1 MGCPLEELP
10 FDPGLLVEPADG
22 GHDGQE
28 EQAEHEIGGRAQPL
42 VQEVTHIQE
51 QKGGHYDHETPGRE
65 HQDGAEVVHLLEL
78 VPRFGRLGRHGSFL
92 LSLGSSG
99 AAPGTAPFLF
109 FLQLTRVL
117 TASMTGLVN
126 RAMRTV

>member
-1 MGCPLEELP
+1 MVCLLEELP
-10 FDPGLLVEPADG
+10 LDPGLLVESADG

-42 VQEVTHIQE
+42 VQEVAHT
-51 QKGGHYDHETPGRE
+51 
-65 HQDGAEVVHLLEL
+65 
-78 VPRFGRLGRHGSFL
+78 S
-92 LSLGSSG
+92 
-99 AAPGTAPFLF
+99 